1 MAKKISE
8 LPAASQANDSDEL
21 EANQAGTSRKLTRAQ
36 IVAGLASAS
45 HSHTL
50 ADIVDAG
57 ALAGK
62 DTVGSA
68 DIDDGAVT
76 AAKIADGTIT
86 PVELDRTYSEPGH
99 THADATTSAAG
110 FMSASDK
117 SKLDGIE
124 AGAQV
129 NPAIASQAEAETGT
143 DNAKTMTPLRTAQAI
158 AQQAAPTTH
167 THALADITDAGA
179 LAAKDIVATADIAD
193 GAVTPEKFGPVEDTV
208 TGAYAF
214 AAADRDKVKVY
225 TGAGDTWTI
234 PDIGVGKVFVIND
247 GTGAISLS
255 PSGVTLRGTTSIPA
269 EQVAALFWYAA
280 GAKVHASILEGW
292 IG

>member
-1 MAKKISE
+1 MTSLRTAQAIAQQAA
-8 LPAASQANDSDEL
+8 PA
-21 EANQAGTSRKLTRAQ
+21 THT
-36 IVAGLASAS
+36 
-45 HSHTL
+45 HTL
-50 ADIVDAG
+50 ADITDAG

-110 FMSASDK
+110 FLSASDK

-158 AQQAAPTTH
+158 AQLAAPTTH

-179 LAAKDIVATADIAD
+179 LAGKDVVATADIAD
-193 GAVTPEKFGPVEDTV
+193 GAVTPEKLGPVEDTV
-208 TGAYAF
+208 AGAYAF
-214 AAADRDKVKVY
+214 AAGDRDKVKVY

-234 PDIGVGKVFVIND
+234 PDIGIGKVFVIND
-247 GTGAISLS
+247 GTGAITLS
-255 PSGVTLRGTTSIPA
+255 PSGVLLRGATSIPA
-269 EQVAALFWYAA
+269 EQAAALFWYAA

>member
-1 MAKKISE
+1 MGKKISE
-8 LPAASQANDSDEL
+8 LPVAGQANDSDEL
-21 EANQAGTSRKLTRAQ
+21 EANQGGTSRKLTRAQ

-57 ALAGK
+57 ALGGK
-62 DTVGSA
+62 DTVGTA
-68 DIDDGAVT
+68 DIDDAAVT
-76 AAKIADGTIT
+76 GTKIADGTIA
-86 PVELDRTYSEPGH
+86 PVKLDRTYSEPGH
-99 THADATTSAAG
+99 THAAATTSAAG

-129 NPAIASQAEAETGT
+129 NAAIATQAEAEAGT
-143 DNAKTMTPLRTAQAI
+143 NNAKMMTALRTAQAI
-158 AQQAAPTTH
+158 AQRAAPATH
-167 THALADITDAGA
+167 THALADITNAGS
-179 LAAKDIVATADIAD
+179 LAAKNVVATVDILD
-193 GAVTPEKFGPVEDTV
+193 GAVTPEKLRSVEDTV
-208 TGAYAF
+208 AGAYAF
-214 AAADRDKVKVY
+214 AAADRDRVKVY
-225 TGAGDTWTI
+225 TGAGHTWTI
-234 PDIGVGKVFVIND
+234 PNIGVGKVFVIND

-269 EQVAALFWYAA
+269 AQAAALFWYAA

>member
-21 EANQAGTSRKLTRAQ
+21 EANQGGTSRKLTRAQ
-36 IVAGLASAS
+36 IVAGLAGAS

-57 ALAGK
+57 ALAAK

-117 SKLDGIE
+117 SKLDGLE

-129 NPAIASQAEAETGT
+129 NPVIATQAEAETGT
-143 DNAKTMTPLRTAQAI
+143 DNVKAMTPLRTAQAI
-158 AQQAAPTTH
+158 AQQAAPVTH

-179 LAAKDIVATADIAD
+179 LAAKDVVATVDIVD
-193 GAVTPEKFGPVEDTV
+193 GAVTPEKLGPVEDTV
-208 TGAYAF
+208 AGAYAF

-225 TGAGDTWTI
+225 TGAGDTWT
-234 PDIGVGKVFVIND
+234 
-247 GTGAISLS
+247 TLISGS
-255 PSGVTLRGTTSIPA
+255 ARSS
-269 EQVAALFWYAA
+269 
-280 GAKVHASILEGW
+280 
-292 IG
+292 